1 MIKNKTIT
9 SNFEESSSKESSLE
23 EFNFSDL
30 FISWLIGAIIIIS
43 AMLLKS
49 NYDFKLQQVETI
61 KAMKVAIEVNEKYKK
76 SDKQNNEL
84 VTIINLQ
91 KEMYKNEL
99 DKYKKYDKII
109 KDIDRTWN
117 KPK

>member
-1 MIKNKTIT
+1 MIKNKIT
-9 SNFEESSSKESSLE
+9 TNE

-30 FISWLIGAIIIIS
+30 FISWSIGAIIIIS
-43 AMLLKS
+43 TMLLKS
-49 NYDFKLQQVETI
+49 NYDFQLQQEETI
-61 KAMKVAIEVNEKYKK
+61 KAMRVAIEVNEKYKK

-84 VTIINLQ
+84 VNIINLQ

-99 DKYKKYDKII
+99 EKYKKYDKII